1 MRGDFRDEARRFEDI
16 DKAQPLPSPLCNW
29 PKCEEWATVTLRNG
43 EKALSPL
50 VSRNF
55 ACIEHAADYVAC
67 GMVVESVEG
76 QDTALRCVCVHCQQ
90 TAPWT
95 DQTSAPKVTH
105 RIETLSGR
113 GLPTGTDADGYDTYE
128 AAEAM
133 ADAMHDGEYRI
144 VRSEAR

>member
-55 ACIEHAADYVAC
+55 ACVEHAADYVAC
-67 GMVVESVEG
+67 GMVIERVEDR
-76 QDTALRCVCVHCQQ
+76 DTALRCVGAEGCVSPVTHIDNKGFIYCASHGEARRFARPCRKMRKWEIARLEGGQ
-90 TAPWT
+90 TISWEPT
-95 DQTSAPKVTH
+95 TRAPKD
-105 RIETLSGR
+105 
-113 GLPTGTDADGYDTYE
+113 GT
-128 AAEAM
+128 
-133 ADAMHDGEYRI
+133 R
-144 VRSEAR
+144 